1 MSFNLKWDIK
11 SLLFFSLPSIL
22 SSLLEPIASTIDT
35 VLVGNLNTQ
44 WLGALAIATII
55 INSISWIFNFL
66 VHSSTQSVASSF
78 SEKKFELT
86 VGRIQV
92 SLVLACIVGVVLTIL
107 LYLFRFYLYKLAG
120 SSDEIIGFV
129 DDYFSVRLIG
139 HPFSVLFITLISI
152 QRGLR
157 QIRSVL
163 VIISITTVTN
173 FLISWFLLYALKFGV
188 DGAAIGSIISH
199 LLGVLLSLGCILKHS
214 KLNRFLDFSYF
225 SKDEWVK
232 FGENS
237 WHLFGRSFLLTATFF
252 ISTRLAS
259 SQSVTHLAAH
269 QIILQIWLLSSFLID
284 GLAITANVL
293 GAGMFASKNKDEFQL
308 LTKNLIKISG
318 VIGILFSILYYFAES
333 YILHIFTSDY
343 AVIAQISIIWWVI
356 YSSQVINSWAF
367 ILDGI
372 LFGGGDFR
380 FLKGM
385 MFKGVIFI
393 FAPILILGNYYQ
405 STLLG
410 IWLGLV
416 GLSIFRAING
426 AMRVKYLIN
435 RLA

>member
-1 MSFNLKWDIK
+1 VSFNLKWDIK

-66 VHSSTQSVASSF
+66 VHTSTQSVASSF
-78 SEKKFELT
+78 SEDKFRLT

-92 SLVLACIVGVVLTIL
+92 SVALACIIGALLTLL
-107 LYLFRFYLYKLAG
+107 LYIFRFNLYSIAG
-120 SSDEIIGFV
+120 SSNEIVSFV
-129 DDYFSVRLIG
+129 DNYFSVRLIG

-157 QIRSVL
+157 QIKSVL
-163 VIISITTVTN
+163 VIISITTIIN
-173 FLISWFLLYALKFGV
+173 FLISWVLLYVFKFGV
-188 DGAAIGSIISH
+188 EGAAIGSIFSH
-199 LLGVLLSLGCILKHS
+199 FVGVFLSLSCILKHS
-214 KLNRFLDFSYF
+214 KLHNFFDFSYF
-225 SKDEWVK
+225 SKSEWIK

-237 WHLFGRSFLLTATFF
+237 WHLFGRSFLLTSTFF

-259 SQSVTHLAAH
+259 SQSVIHLAAH

-293 GAGMFASKNKDEFQL
+293 GAGMFASKNKHEVQL
-308 LTKNLIKISG
+308 LTTNMMKISG
-318 VIGILFSILYYFAES
+318 AIGVLFTFIYYFAEDF
-333 YILHIFTSDY
+333 ILNVFTNDD
-343 AVIAQISIIWWVI
+343 AVIEQISIIWWVI
-356 YSSQVINSWAF
+356 YSFQIINSWAF

-372 LFGGGDFR
+372 LFGGGDFQY
-380 FLKGM
+380 LKGM
-385 MFKGVIFI
+385 MLKGVIFI
-393 FAPILILGNYYQ
+393 FAPILILGSYYKF
-405 STLLG
+405 TLLG

-426 AMRVKYLIN
+426 AVRVKYLIA
-435 RLA
+435 RLV